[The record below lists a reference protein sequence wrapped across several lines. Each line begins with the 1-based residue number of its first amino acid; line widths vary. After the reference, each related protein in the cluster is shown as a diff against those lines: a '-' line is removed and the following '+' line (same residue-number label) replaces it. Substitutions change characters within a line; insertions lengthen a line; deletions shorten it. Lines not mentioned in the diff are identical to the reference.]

1 MMVRGARAG
10 AAVPLLL
17 IALALAACDG
27 GPKGCAVTVGAV
39 EPGLYGPYD
48 REPPAE
54 PPRQAAPVT
63 RDTAELYFAW
73 AFPVVSAGDELVL
86 EVSPVT
92 GDGYT
97 GPAELVVESTLPAPQ
112 SRGVI
117 VVRPGEGGFGVGP
130 YRATL
135 RIEDSRVGV
144 VDFEVTEGATAR
156 PREVG
161 GPGEGPTPGPAPGQP
176 AGQAEGSAAPS
187 GGSN

>member
-1 MMVRGARAG
+1 MRVRGASSG

-17 IALALAACDG
+17 VALAAAACDG

-63 RDTAELYFAW
+63 EDTAAIYFAW

-86 EVSPVT
+86 ELSPVT
-92 GDGYT
+92 EDGYA
-97 GPAELVVESTLPAPQ
+97 GPPALVVESTLPAPQ

-117 VVRPGEGGFGVGP
+117 VARPEGGSLGAGA

-144 VDFEVTEGATAR
+144 VDFEVARGATGA
-156 PREVG
+156 PRGVVEV
-161 GPGEGPTPGPAPGQP
+161 PAPPRSGSP
-176 AGQAEGSAAPS
+176 EPGQAEGSAAPS